1 MDLEALEPPEDAS
14 PDPPWDPLSGG
25 PGSLSEMEL
34 DGSSVQ
40 DLVQQF
46 EALPGDLVG
55 LSPDSTPCP
64 LHIAT
69 GRGLAPQ
76 EVTAVPGLLSSEAGG
91 DALLSLLRCE
101 ECPAPEPCPHRPL
114 EPAPRL
120 LQPPED
126 PDVEAAPPDWAE
138 QGSAEQGYSR
148 SSSSSP
154 EPWPEMTPL
163 VTPEKPPPAGVQVAP
178 ASSRGP
184 LQPRAR
190 QEDSAQPLFCLL
202 EPRDLGFVPCPA
214 GR

>member
-1 MDLEALEPPEDAS
+1 
-14 PDPPWDPLSGG
+14 
-25 PGSLSEMEL
+25 MEL

-101 ECPAPEPCPHRPL
+101 ECPAPEPCPTGPWSPRPACCSPL
-114 EPAPRL
+114 RTLMWRLHPRL
-120 LQPPED
+120 
-126 PDVEAAPPDWAE
+126 
-138 QGSAEQGYSR
+138 GG
-148 SSSSSP
+148 
-154 EPWPEMTPL
+154 
-163 VTPEKPPPAGVQVAP
+163 AG
-178 ASSRGP
+178 
-184 LQPRAR
+184 L
-190 QEDSAQPLFCLL
+190 C
-202 EPRDLGFVPCPA
+202 
-214 GR
+214 